1 MSTIDKPSHY
11 APVGG
16 VYPIDISERLPHCLG
31 AALEY
36 LWRAGIKAGQPAGQD
51 YRKAA
56 WYLRRLAADTQ
67 APWLDGMRV
76 RVDPVAAAMAG
87 KAHHDSGP
95 GAKSNSTLQF
105 LLLIST
111 GTIPVSALTVLAGQC
126 EHMASSAES
135 GQ

>member
-11 APVGG
+11 APIGG

-36 LWRAGIKAGQPAGQD
+36 LWRAGRKDGQPAGQD

-56 WYLRRLAADTQ
+56 WYLRRLVADTQ

-87 KAHHDSGP
+87 KAHRDSGL

-111 GTIPVSALTVLAGQC
+111 GSIPVSAMTVLAEQC
-126 EHMASSAES
+126 EQLAAAAES
-135 GQ
+135 RQ